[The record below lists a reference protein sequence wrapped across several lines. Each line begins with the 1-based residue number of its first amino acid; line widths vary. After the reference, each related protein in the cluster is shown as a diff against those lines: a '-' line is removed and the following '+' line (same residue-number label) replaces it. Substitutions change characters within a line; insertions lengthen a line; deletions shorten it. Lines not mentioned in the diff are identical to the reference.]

1 MSIPWP
7 FLRRNCGGVAPGN
20 ASFASI
26 GVCEY
31 WIVDPER
38 NTVQIFRL
46 IDEHYEAAL
55 EFGLEDRL
63 ESPLPPG
70 LSIPLSEVFP
80 S

>member
-1 MSIPWP
+1 M
-7 FLRRNCGGVAPGN
+7 
-20 ASFASI
+20 
-26 GVCEY
+26 
-31 WIVDPER
+31 DPER

-63 ESPLPPG
+63 ESPLLPG